1 MIMSL
6 VVNTNREVLL
16 SEYGSHVF
24 TGVVLEDFQT
34 QAVRYVLLLYRPRSM
49 FAPNHSWCSGWN
61 VSWGIFAR
69 KLFSAGGRYVS
80 HVVFPTLHTYLTF
93 TLRTTF
99 PDRSTRL
106 TRYRDFITH
115 SILYCTSRMASPWV
129 PIGQHTPDLWIV
141 CLYPQSYVSSIQIV
155 SILSYGLTWFLDR

>member
-49 FAPNHSWCSGWN
+49 FAPNHS
-61 VSWGIFAR
+61 
-69 KLFSAGGRYVS
+69 
-80 HVVFPTLHTYLTF
+80 
-93 TLRTTF
+93 
-99 PDRSTRL
+99 
-106 TRYRDFITH
+106 
-115 SILYCTSRMASPWV
+115 
-129 PIGQHTPDLWIV
+129 
-141 CLYPQSYVSSIQIV
+141 
-155 SILSYGLTWFLDR
+155 